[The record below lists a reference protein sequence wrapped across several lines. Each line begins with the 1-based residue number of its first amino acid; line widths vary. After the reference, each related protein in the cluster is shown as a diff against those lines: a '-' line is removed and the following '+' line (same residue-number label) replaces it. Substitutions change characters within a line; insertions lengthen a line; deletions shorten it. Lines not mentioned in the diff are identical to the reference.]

1 MLKLW
6 RLVRRGALEMDHGGQ
21 TEAEE
26 KPGDGPMSPEEG
38 SSGGGLLVR
47 GKIST
52 WCD

>member
-6 RLVRRGALEMDHGGQ
+6 KLVRRGGSLEMDHGVQ

-26 KPGDGPMSPEEG
+26 KPGERPVSPEEG
-38 SSGGGLLVR
+38 SSGGRLLVR

-52 WCD
+52 